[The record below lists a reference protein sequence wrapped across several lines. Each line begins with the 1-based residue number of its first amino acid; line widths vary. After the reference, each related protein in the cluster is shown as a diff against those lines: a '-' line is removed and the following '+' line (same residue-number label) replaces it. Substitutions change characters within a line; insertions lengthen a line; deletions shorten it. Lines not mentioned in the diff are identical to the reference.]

1 MDLGEA
7 ALALGAWERAL
18 DAYLAASKAVLARGA
33 LAGAPDP
40 LDLDLLE
47 SLQWEQ
53 QEALLRYLAA
63 CRVD

>member
-18 DAYLAASKAVLARGA
+18 DAYLAASKGVLGRGA

>member
-18 DAYLAASKAVLARGA
+18 DAYHAAAKGVLGRGA
-33 LAGAPDP
+33 LGGPPDP
-40 LDLDLLE
+40 LDHDRLE
-47 SLQWEQ
+47 SLQGEQ
-53 QEALLRYLAA
+53 QEAQLRYLAA